1 MTSCNISQKKK
12 KKKTV
17 FCLIITEMG
26 DLYELTTQIQI
37 SIYFGN
43 DFEDLVPQYERRI
56 KNRAH

>member
-1 MTSCNISQKKK
+1 
-12 KKKTV
+12 
-17 FCLIITEMG
+17 MG
-26 DLYELTTQIQI
+26 DLYEITTQIHI